1 MEYVT
6 FPSAKVLKIA
16 KITIKD
22 RKLNCKIKHFV
33 IVISHVLLHS
43 PRDIK

>member
-1 MEYVT
+1 MEYVN

-22 RKLNCKIKHFV
+22 CKLNCKIKHFV
-33 IVISHVLLHS
+33 IVISDVLLHS
-43 PRDIK
+43 PPDIK